1 MDGHRGG
8 IIRPDPNGGFTLLE
22 ILVAMGLLG
31 ILATFAIPRWSA
43 LLPTFRLNSAAR
55 QIHSELHNLRGKA
68 AAENVRFQ
76 LVYSEGNP
84 DYTTQ
89 RAGLPLTTK
98 SLPMGTVI
106 SKAGKISF
114 SPRGT
119 ASANRVRIRNIQ
131 GTCSQII
138 VSPTGRI
145 RICKSSGCDASC

>member
-1 MDGHRGG
+1 MNGHSGG
-8 IIRPDPNGGFTLLE
+8 MIRPGPKEGFTLLE
-22 ILVAMGLLG
+22 ILVAMAILG
-31 ILATFAIPRWSA
+31 ILTTFTILRWSA

-68 AAENVRFQ
+68 AAENVSFQ

-84 DYTTQ
+84 NYTTKRDGVPQ
-89 RAGLPLTTK
+89 ATKTLPR
-98 SLPMGTVI
+98 GTVI
-106 SKAGKISF
+106 SRAGKISF

-119 ASANRVRIRNIQ
+119 ASANRVRIRNIK